1 MPMLKD
7 IFKAIRV
14 TIFLWLLTAFIYP
27 LFILVVGQVFF
38 PEQANGNIKQNIHEK
53 NYGSTLIGQKFV
65 SEKYFQ
71 GRPSAV
77 RYSIGRRGRP
87 TGVSGASN
95 LAPSDPSLQ
104 QRVLE
109 EAELLREENIPP
121 LAELIYTSG
130 SGLDPHISVEAAEAQ
145 IDRVASARN
154 LQEQEK
160 REIERSIKEYTD
172 GRFLGIFGEPGVNI
186 LQLNYELDLKDIN
199 RN

>member
-1 MPMLKD
+1 MIRD

-14 TIFLWLLTAFIYP
+14 TVVLWLLTAFIYP
-27 LFILVVGQVFF
+27 LLILVVGQVLF
-38 PEQANGNIKQNIHEK
+38 PLQANGSIRQNIDGE

-71 GRPSAV
+71 GRPSAIQ
-77 RYSIGRRGRP
+77 YSIGKRGRP

-95 LAPSDPSLQ
+95 LAANDPNLQ
-104 QRVLE
+104 NRITE
-109 EAELLREENIPP
+109 EADLLGEENISPI
-121 LAELIYTSG
+121 ADLIYASA
-130 SGLDPHISVEAAEAQ
+130 SGLDPHISVEAARAQ

-160 REIERSIKEYTD
+160 REIEKSIRKYTD
-172 GRFLGIFGEPGVNI
+172 RRFLGIFGEPGVNI
-186 LQLNYELDLKDIN
+186 LQLNYDLDLKDLN

>member
-1 MPMLKD
+1 MIRD
-7 IFKAIRV
+7 IFKAIRITV
-14 TIFLWLLTAFIYP
+14 VLWLLTAFIYP

-38 PEQANGNIKQNIHEK
+38 PLQANGSIRQNIDGE

-71 GRPSAV
+71 GRPSV
-77 RYSIGRRGRP
+77 IQYSIGKRGRP

-95 LAPSDPSLQ
+95 LAASDPNLQ
-104 QRVLE
+104 NRVAE
-109 EAELLREENIPP
+109 EADLLGEENISPI
-121 LAELIYTSG
+121 ADLIYASA
-130 SGLDPHISVEAAEAQ
+130 SGLDPHISVEAARAQ

-160 REIERSIKEYTD
+160 REIEKSIRKYTD
-172 GRFLGIFGEPGVNI
+172 RRFLGIFGEPGVNI
-186 LQLNYELDLKDIN
+186 LQLNYDLDLKDLN